1 MKKTLAIVVGGGPA
15 PGINGVI
22 SSATIEAINNGLRV
36 IGILDGFKWLSLGNT
51 DHVIELTIDRVSRIH
66 TEGGSI
72 LRTSRVNPTK
82 DPKMLENV
90 VESLERLNVS
100 YLMTIGGDDTAYTA
114 YKIYEAT
121 GGSIPVVHV
130 PKTIDN
136 DLPLPDNMPTFGF
149 ETARHV
155 GMLLVQ
161 NLMEDART
169 TQRWYIVITMGRE
182 AGHLALGIGKA
193 AGVTLTLIPEE
204 FHAPLKFEVLRD
216 TIIGS
221 ILKRKVLG
229 KDYGLVVVAEGIA
242 EKLEPRSLKLT
253 SEVPRD
259 EHGHVLLS
267 EIPLGRVLKESI
279 EAELERMGIKMRLV
293 EQNIGYVLRS
303 ARPLAFDI
311 EYTRNLGYGATKF
324 IVQGGSGAII
334 AIRRGMLHPIYFED
348 VMDKETGRT
357 RVRVVNIHSESYEVA
372 LHYMIR
378 LKKSDLEG
386 EMLQKLAEI
395 ARMDPETFRERFLPC
410 AIEG

>member
-1 MKKTLAIVVGGGPA
+1 MNKTLAIVVGGGPA
-15 PGINGVI
+15 SGINGVI
-22 SSATIEAINNGLRV
+22 SSASIEAINNGLGV
-36 IGILDGFKWLSLGNT
+36 LGILDGFKWLSKGDIEHIT
-51 DHVIELTIDRVSRIH
+51 ELTIDGVSRIH
-66 TEGGSI
+66 TQGGSV
-72 LRTSRVNPTK
+72 LRTSRVNPTR
-82 DPKMLENV
+82 DQKMLKNV
-90 VESLERLNVS
+90 VSSLFRLNVS

-114 YKIYEAT
+114 AKIYEAS
-121 GGSIPVVHV
+121 GGTIPVVHV

-161 NLMEDART
+161 NLMEDAKT

-204 FHAPLKFEVLRD
+204 FQASMKFKTLVD

-221 ILKRKVLG
+221 IIKRRVLG
-229 KDYGLVVVAEGIA
+229 KDYGVAVVAEGIA
-242 EKLEPRSLKLT
+242 EKLEPETLKEL
-253 SEVPRD
+253 ENVPRD
-259 EHGHVLLS
+259 EHGHILLS
-267 EIPLGRVLKESI
+267 EIPLGKILKDAI
-279 EAELERMGIKMRLV
+279 EKELAKIGIQMRLV
-293 EQNIGYVLRS
+293 EQDIGYVLRS

-311 EYTRNLGYGATKF
+311 EYTRDLGYGATKF

-334 AIRRGMLHPIYFED
+334 AIRRGILHPIYFED
-348 VMDKETGRT
+348 IMDSTTGRT
-357 RVRVVNIHSESYEVA
+357 RMRFVNINSESYEVA

-378 LKKSDLEG
+378 LKRSDFEG
-386 EMLQKLAEI
+386 KMIKRMAEMASLT
-395 ARMDPETFRERFLPC
+395 PEDFRKRFLPC